1 METIPEI
8 MDVALQLLES
18 SGSST
23 RCYKHHTHNNEK
35 YNNKKGLP
43 AESKIQSAEKSL
55 NCLGK
60 GLLKWSN
67 KKMGLF
73 CHVWST

>member
-1 METIPEI
+1 METTPEI
-8 MDVALQLLES
+8 TDVALQLLES

-23 RCYKHHTHNNEK
+23 RCYKHHTRNNKK
-35 YNNKKGLP
+35 YNDKKGLP

-60 GLLKWSN
+60 
-67 KKMGLF
+67 
-73 CHVWST
+73 VY